1 MLHTFTRTA
10 PAGDNPDGI
19 RSALRHIVTGDA
31 MLELGGVIPSAN
43 SRDETTDEETGEIT
57 LTLRVDDDPAAN

>member
-31 MLELGGVIPSAN
+31 MLVLGGVIPSAN
-43 SRDETTDEETGEIT
+43 SWDETTDEDTGEIT